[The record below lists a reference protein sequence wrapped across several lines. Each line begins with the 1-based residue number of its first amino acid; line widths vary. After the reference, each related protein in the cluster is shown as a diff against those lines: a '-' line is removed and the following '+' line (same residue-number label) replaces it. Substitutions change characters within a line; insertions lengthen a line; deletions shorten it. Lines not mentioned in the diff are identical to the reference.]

1 MLIRNATSVWN
12 GNLVEGNGQMAF
24 GGGAFEG
31 QYSFQSRFENG
42 QGTNPE
48 ELIAAAHSGCFSM
61 AFSAVLTDNG
71 FNPEKVETTA
81 KVHLNKVEGGF
92 KIETIVLDMEAKVAD
107 IDEARFQELAEAAKK
122 GCPVSQALAS
132 VNIELKAKLA

>member
-1 MLIRNATSVWN
+1 
-12 GNLVEGNGQMAF
+12 
-24 GGGAFEG
+24 
-31 QYSFQSRFENG
+31 
-42 QGTNPE
+42 
-48 ELIAAAHSGCFSM
+48 M
-61 AFSAVLTDNG
+61 AFSAVLADNG

-107 IDEARFQELAEAAKK
+107 IDEAKFLELAEAAKK